1 MSRIGKLPI
10 PIPNNVQVQLEDDT
24 IKVKG
29 PKGELT
35 HVIPA
40 EIGVVVENNVIIV
53 SKNTT
58 SRKTNEKYGLTRSLI
73 NNLVIGVSNE
83 FEKKLQ
89 LVGVGYRAQADQKAL
104 TLSLGFSHPVI
115 FDIPENIKVK
125 VEANTN
131 ISITGVEKEKVGL
144 FAAKI
149 RAKRPPEPYKGK
161 GVRYVD
167 EIVLRKAGK
176 SGK

>member
-10 PIPNNVQVQLEDDT
+10 AIPNNVQVQLEDNT

-35 HVIPA
+35 HNIPT
-40 EIGVVVENNVIIV
+40 EIKVLVENNSIILN
-53 SKNTT
+53 KNTT
-58 SRKTNEKYGLTRSLI
+58 SRKVNEKYGLTRSLI
-73 NNLVIGVSNE
+73 NNLVIGVTDE

-89 LVGVGYRAQADQKAL
+89 LVGVGYRAQADQKTL

-115 FDIPENIKVK
+115 FDIPDNINVK
-125 VEANTN
+125 VDANTN
-131 ISITGVEKEKVGL
+131 ISITGIEKEKVGL

-161 GVRYVD
+161 GVRYAG
-167 EIVLRKAGK
+167 ETVLRKAGK

>member
-10 PIPNNVQVQLEDDT
+10 AIPNNVQVQLDDNT

-35 HVIPA
+35 HSIPA
-40 EIGVVVENNVIIV
+40 EIKVLVENNVITLN
-53 SKNTT
+53 KNTT
-58 SRKTNEKYGLTRSLI
+58 SRKGNEKYGLTRSLI
-73 NNLVIGVSNE
+73 NNLVIGVTDE

-89 LVGVGYRAQADQKAL
+89 LVGVGYRAQADQKTL

-125 VEANTN
+125 VDANTN
-131 ISITGVEKEKVGL
+131 ISITGIEKEKVGL

-161 GVRYVD
+161 GVRYAD
-167 EIVLRKAGK
+167 ETVLRKAGK